1 MSKIASFSYR
11 SHNLLRSCS
20 CTSKKKIKKIK
31 NCVVLEQVTQ
41 HDKKKGK
48 GEKGQQC
55 FNRMKNVKRD
65 LMERKKRPTK
75 ETDDVSKET

>member
-1 MSKIASFSYR
+1 
-11 SHNLLRSCS
+11 
-20 CTSKKKIKKIK
+20 
-31 NCVVLEQVTQ
+31 LEQVTQ
-41 HDKKKGK
+41 HDKKKEK